1 MAEAVGEGK
10 RNEVKLRQDG
20 EFKMAGLLNMAA
32 SDSTLGIK

>member
-10 RNEVKLRQDG
+10 RNEVKLKQDG
-20 EFKMAGLLNMAA
+20 EFKMAGLLNMA